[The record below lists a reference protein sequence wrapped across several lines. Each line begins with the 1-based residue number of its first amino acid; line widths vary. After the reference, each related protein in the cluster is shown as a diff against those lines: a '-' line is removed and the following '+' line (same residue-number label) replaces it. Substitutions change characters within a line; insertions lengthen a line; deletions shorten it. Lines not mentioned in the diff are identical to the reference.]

1 MADSQQSATLLTK
14 LLSVSDHTMAMHQW
28 MLFSAALRR
37 RPEYRCLL
45 ADPRLRPATVAQSL
59 PATSYDYHKGFS
71 ALADELPI
79 GLEAQ
84 QRLDKEWSAARS
96 AALSSPPSELKRKP
110 PPKKSKEKMPTKK
123 KKTKKVSACVGLS
136 LECCCRCRRT
146 TSSPPSRRLT
156 RTGRPRCSPSSL
168 PPRTELIVC
177 RTGCR

>member
-14 LLSVSDHTMAMHQW
+14 ILSVSDHTMAMHQW

-84 QRLDKEWSAARS
+84 RRLDKEWSAARS

-136 LECCCRCRRT
+136 LSVATGVEEGPRRRRQEGL
-146 TSSPPSRRLT
+146 RRLVA
-156 RTGRPRCSPSSL
+156 RGAL
-168 PPRTELIVC
+168 PPLSLLELN
-177 RTGCR
+177 